1 MSNAVFWGLTNKD
14 FENVLW
20 NGVTYLAV
28 GYAGKAV
35 GAIVT
40 LASEKFLFPNDK
52 SATFMQLSNSKIL
65 GIVVGTFASVSLA
78 QRLPFITLTG
88 QTALKSLVIGLVTGA
103 VGNFASNQIGILG
116 PVPSRL
122 GILPFVSGMFGY
134 FGPWILYLPAI
145 GGSIDGSFLARD
157 YYNEPSSFL

>member
-1 MSNAVFWGLTNKD
+1 MSGAVFWGLTNQD
-14 FENVLW
+14 FGNIVMK
-20 NGVTYLAV
+20 GVTIYAV
-28 GYAGKAV
+28 AYTGKAV

-52 SATFMQLSNSKIL
+52 SATIMQLSNSRIL
-65 GIVVGTFASVSLA
+65 GAVAGLFVSNSVA
-78 QRLPFITLTG
+78 HRLPFITLTG

-145 GGSIDGSFLARD
+145 SNSIAGSFLANVH
-157 YYNEPSSFL
+157 YNDPSSFL